1 MHPPREVCPRR
12 RGREGGCVLY
22 GYDTGALEN
31 LPGISRSLK
40 VGESCAQLY
49 ELGGRIV
56 VNAY

>member
-22 GYDTGALEN
+22 GYETGALEN

-40 VGESCAQLY
+40 VGESCAQL
-49 ELGGRIV
+49 
-56 VNAY
+56 